1 MIRNVHVSLFSAW
14 NAMSA
19 NLILAKALLNIR
31 FCTQPLHKSSAAAR
45 WRLFNWSVFMEQYS
59 SAYSSDIERYMP
71 VNAFPS
77 LASCFWELRE
87 EYSLIS
93 FGVFSVSVLKVR
105 AGWRLQFLQVSVRWC
120 CSAAVRGGRGSAS
133 TRSSTMLT
141 GCPSPSANW
150 LHITSRF
157 TLVLLSPRWDF
168 HCLFV

>member
-87 EYSLIS
+87 EYSLLGFFLCQCWRFVQGGGCSS
-93 FGVFSVSVLKVR
+93 FR
-105 AGWRLQFLQVSVRWC
+105 
-120 CSAAVRGGRGSAS
+120 
-133 TRSSTMLT
+133 
-141 GCPSPSANW
+141 CPSGGAVQQRSVGGEDLRQRGAQRCWPDAHHHRQTDS
-150 LHITSRF
+150 I
-157 TLVLLSPRWDF
+157 
-168 HCLFV
+168 